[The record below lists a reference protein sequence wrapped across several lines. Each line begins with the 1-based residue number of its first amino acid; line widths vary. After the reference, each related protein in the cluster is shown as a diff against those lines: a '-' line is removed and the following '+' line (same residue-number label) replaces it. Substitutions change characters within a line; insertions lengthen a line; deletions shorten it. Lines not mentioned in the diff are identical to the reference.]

1 MTCVCQAV
9 ITAQDLESLIAPA
22 KEHFDLE
29 HPDYLVTSTNVR
41 NALESED
48 RATGP
53 IARLDKIDQVEIV
66 PITPES
72 AEDVG
77 RFFDIDAFPDNPWWG
92 ACYCMF
98 FPLGGKLNKDW
109 GEEPWQENRRNQL
122 QRIRTGTTTGM
133 LAYSGGRMVG
143 WCNATA
149 RAEFPSVATGDDDG
163 VASVVCFVVAPP
175 YRRHGVATS
184 LLDGVVGTFRDMGF
198 DRLEGYPVKD
208 ATDERRAFHG
218 TVDLFAA
225 AGFEIVGEQPLVM
238 SRDLR

>member
-1 MTCVCQAV
+1 
-9 ITAQDLESLIAPA
+9 
-22 KEHFDLE
+22 
-29 HPDYLVTSTNVR
+29 
-41 NALESED
+41 
-48 RATGP
+48 
-53 IARLDKIDQVEIV
+53 
-66 PITPES
+66 
-72 AEDVG
+72 
-77 RFFDIDAFPDNPWWG
+77 
-92 ACYCMF
+92 MF

-225 AGFEIVGEQPLVM
+225 AGFEIVGEEPLVM